1 MKVGNDLR
9 FLTIPYTV
17 HHSLY
22 LLMADGKFHPI
33 DNVGRDEWKSLITNS
48 SLQYKCNRVGFN
60 NFVDLHFH
68 TAARIGILANEDD
81 TCSSPDSF
89 IGIGGKYEIHNVCFP
104 GVSTFPASGN
114 IASCDPDN
122 GKVNIKSMGYILVR

>member
-1 MKVGNDLR
+1 MLLLVVVARENFDNGHFELFNFSR
-9 FLTIPYTV
+9 AMTTQTSIPR
-17 HHSLY
+17 
-22 LLMADGKFHPI
+22 ADIKPC
-33 DNVGRDEWKSLITNS
+33 DVNE
-48 SLQYKCNRVGFN
+48 
-60 NFVDLHFH
+60 
-68 TAARIGILANEDD
+68 ANEDD